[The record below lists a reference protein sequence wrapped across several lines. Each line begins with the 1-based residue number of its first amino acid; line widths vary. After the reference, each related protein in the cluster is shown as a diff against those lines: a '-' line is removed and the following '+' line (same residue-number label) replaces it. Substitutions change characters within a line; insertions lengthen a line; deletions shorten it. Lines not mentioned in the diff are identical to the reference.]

1 MCLTTEALVL
11 FLNLLPFDKVTTAP
25 DRVVIEAETR
35 SAHWVDVGGR
45 WCTLAPQIDRAERFA
60 ALRAD

>member
-11 FLNLLPFDKVTTAP
+11 FLNLLPFEIVTTAP
-25 DRVVIEAETR
+25 DRIVIEADAR
-35 SAHWVDVGGR
+35 AAHWVETGGR

-60 ALRAD
+60 ALHAD